1 MDNQTPQSTF
11 DERLDKIFDNFDEI
25 EAPNYV
31 DDQLKVYMTKTEAKA
46 AITSLVLEVIGEDTN
61 SGAFEQSSG
70 TSGLSVMD
78 SYQNSLRAQQRS
90 IITKEQQ

>member
-11 DERLDKIFDNFDEI
+11 DEKLDQILKQFTAQFITN
-25 EAPNYV
+25 PNIGV
-31 DDQLKVYMTKTEAKA
+31 VHETKA
-46 AITSLVLEVIGEDTN
+46 AINSLVLEVIGEDTN

-90 IITKEQQ
+90 IITKGE